1 MTRFKHLVGTE
12 NDTVQ
17 AVGGGGGGQKMT
29 WFKCLMAIVCDK
41 VHALNNG
48 DTLKATKFCR
58 SMAINQIDPFHGA
71 RPKEKVNTFDSKKIN
86 FKC

>member
-1 MTRFKHLVGTE
+1 
-12 NDTVQ
+12 
-17 AVGGGGGGQKMT
+17 MT
-29 WFKCLMAIVCDK
+29 WFKCLIAIVCDK